1 MKALPTIPLS
11 AQAPCT
17 YKQNGHP
24 TINPVSKDLPHPP
37 ATRASFSSVES
48 RPLARDPHQRV
59 SMPLPP
65 IVATPSLL
73 SGRFY
78 SSLQSGEPS
87 AAAQHTRTK
96 SQPMLSP
103 QSVSPFGGSDSD
115 NSVLSPRK
123 LSDTS
128 QVEERTPSQERER
141 EDVQPPIPPKSPDVH
156 PHPDDNPNLPKDTS
170 NLSASSTHPHRGEA
184 RLVNETP
191 EPVELA
197 ATRDDSSEEIIM
209 SPTSYPG
216 QEWTPLNYY

>member
-11 AQAPCT
+11 AQAPFT
-17 YKQNGHP
+17 YKHNGHP
-24 TINPVSKDLPHPP
+24 TVNPVSKDLPP
-37 ATRASFSSVES
+37 APASRASFSSVES
-48 RPLARDPHQRV
+48 RPLARDARQRA

-78 SSLQSGEPS
+78 SSLQPGEPA

-103 QSVSPFGGSDSD
+103 QSVSPVGGSDSD
-115 NSVLSPRK
+115 KSGQSPRR
-123 LSDTS
+123 LSEVS

-141 EDVQPPIPPKSPDVH
+141 EDVQPPVPPKSPHVH
-156 PHPDDNPNLPKDTS
+156 PRPDENPNLPRDIS
-170 NLSASSTHPHRGEA
+170 NLSTSSTHPHRGEA

-197 ATRDDSSEEIIM
+197 VPGDDSSEEIIM